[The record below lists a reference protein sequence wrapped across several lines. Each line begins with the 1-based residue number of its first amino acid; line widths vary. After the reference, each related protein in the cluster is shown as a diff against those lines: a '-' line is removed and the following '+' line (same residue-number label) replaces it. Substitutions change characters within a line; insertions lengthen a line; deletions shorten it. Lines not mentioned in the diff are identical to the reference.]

1 MPRKQ
6 TQQEVIV
13 KFREVH
19 GEKYD
24 YSLVNYVNSTTE
36 VKVVCPAHGK
46 FPVTPNH
53 HSRGV
58 GCPDCW
64 YESQRTTK
72 EEFVARSRKQFGDRY
87 DYSLFDEL
95 PPFGEKVQILCR
107 AHNAVFRQEPRN
119 HMKGH
124 VGCPRCRSLKLAG
137 PRNER
142 GTVRSADELKL
153 AFIKRAKAVHG
164 DAYDYGE
171 FDYVNASTN
180 GKVICPK
187 PGHGEFWQSPSNH
200 LRGNKCPPCSRDE
213 RKADTFRRKCE
224 TAGVDYWRALKRRE
238 AGLSDEKIFNTS
250 FVRSLR
256 KTSEITVSGTKYPN
270 LEEAVRNLKPPASCA
285 TIGRWI
291 EKGMSPEEAFK
302 RIPNPGYAKGIIY
315 LITHKASGKRYVGLT
330 IQTLER
336 RWQYHLEQALAGH
349 IKGAESLHAALRK
362 FGPDAF
368 EICQIDQGTTKK
380 DKDLEKRE
388 RYWIE
393 KLGTLTPHGYNISPG
408 GVSGGS
414 NKKPTVIDGIRFES
428 VKKAIAHVA
437 ATRGISLKAAKG
449 RVQHNRIDVKTP
461 AKPGESLVKTPA
473 YKAWSRIVHGVL
485 NPKSKKEHIP
495 GVQLHDPWRAFS
507 EFFKDVGQPP
517 TKGMAFTRLDK
528 AKGFYPDNCAWL
540 TKSEASKIN
549 AAYMKKSGTLVG
561 RTSAIRK
568 EHADCP
574 SGLDDGAGQ
583 TFRVQAAPAEPT
595 WTRLHSGSES

>member
-1 MPRKQ
+1 MPRRL
-6 TQQEVIV
+6 TQQEVIA

-19 GEKYD
+19 GEKYN
-24 YSLVNYVNSTTE
+24 YALVNYVNSTTE
-36 VKVVCPAHGK
+36 VKVVCAVHGE

-58 GCPDCW
+58 GCPNCW

-72 EEFVARSRKQFGDRY
+72 EEFVARSRKHFADWY

-95 PPFGEKVQILCR
+95 PPFGKKVQILCR
-107 AHNAVFRQEPRN
+107 THNAVFRQEPRN
-119 HMKGH
+119 HMSGH
-124 VGCPRCRSLKLAG
+124 VGCPKCKSMKLAG

-142 GTVRSADELKL
+142 GTVRSSSELKS
-153 AFIKRAKAVHG
+153 AFIKRARAVHG

-171 FDYVNASTN
+171 FDYVNASTK
-180 GKVICPK
+180 GKVICPQ

-200 LRGNKCPPCSRDE
+200 LRGSMCPRCSWDE
-213 RKADTFRRKCE
+213 RKKDTLKKRCE
-224 TAGVDYWRALKRRE
+224 AAGVDYWRALKRRE
-238 AGLSDEKIFNTS
+238 AGLSDEIIFNTG

-256 KTSEITVSGTKYPN
+256 KTNEVTVWGTKYPN
-270 LEEAVRNLKPPASCA
+270 LEEAVRNVKPPASCA

-291 EKGMSPEEAFK
+291 EEGMSLEEAFK

-315 LITHKASGKRYVGLT
+315 LITHKVSGMRYVGLT

-336 RWQYHLEQALAGH
+336 RWQYHLEQASAGH

-362 FGPDAF
+362 YGPDAF
-368 EICQIDQGTTKK
+368 ENRQIDQGTTKQ
-380 DKDLEKRE
+380 DLEQKE
-388 RYWIE
+388 RFWIG
-393 KLGTLTPHGYNISPG
+393 KLGTLTPHGYNISLG

-414 NKKPTVIDGIRFES
+414 NKKPCEQDGIRFPG
-428 VKKAIAHVA
+428 VKERIEHVA
-437 ATRGISLKAAKG
+437 KTRGISLAAAKG
-449 RVQHNRIDVKTP
+449 RVQHNRIDVKAP
-461 AKPGESLVKTPA
+461 AKPGQSLINTPA

-485 NPKSKKEHIP
+485 NPRSKREHIP

-528 AKGFYPDNCAWL
+528 AKGFYPENCAWL

-549 AAYMKKSGTLVG
+549 AAYMKRMGTLVG
-561 RTSAIRK
+561 RTSASRK
-568 EHADCP
+568 W
-574 SGLDDGAGQ
+574 DD
-583 TFRVQAAPAEPT
+583 P
-595 WTRLHSGSES
+595 